1 MSSIITH
8 EALYEIL
15 SKEKT
20 RQELQ
25 KIDPSFLKQL
35 SSYLEEKEIILKS
48 QKEKNSFPEEI
59 KNTEKQLKT
68 IRQIAN
74 EIIERRKRKILDLAL
89 LNSRTENATEA
100 KNLLENE
107 EDLYNSILSS
117 LTQFSIKEKSEPAPE
132 SKVLKNQNLENTNTT
147 LIRFMRSVPRFV
159 GADCSVYGPFVKED
173 VANLPEK
180 TAQVL
185 INKNRAEKIQHEN
198 S

>member
-8 EALYEIL
+8 ETLYEIL

-25 KIDPSFLKQL
+25 KIDPGFLKQL
-35 SSYLEEKEIILKS
+35 SSYLEEKEIILNS

-59 KNTEKQLKT
+59 KNTEKQIRT
-68 IRQIAN
+68 IRQISN

-89 LNSRTENATEA
+89 LTSRTETPIKA

-107 EDLYNSILSS
+107 EALYDSIVSS
-117 LTQFSIKEKSEPAPE
+117 LMQFSIKEKNEPISE

-147 LIRFMRSVPRFV
+147 FNHRL
-159 GADCSVYGPFVKED
+159 
-173 VANLPEK
+173 
-180 TAQVL
+180 
-185 INKNRAEKIQHEN
+185 
-198 S
+198 